1 MKTNRKLSIVSLLA
15 LGVLAAGFSAKPA
28 TAQELEGRFTLP
40 SAARWGFATLP
51 AGDYSFTLDQFAAR
65 RGVIQVYRGERTV
78 AFVMPLAFGDRT
90 SDRSEMTLVS
100 GAVRELNMPQIGTSL
115 RFSDHNLRHRRAPKE
130 IELAQAIP
138 VTAVGAAGR

>member
-1 MKTNRKLSIVSLLA
+1 MKTHQKLSIVSLLV
-15 LGVLAAGFSAKPA
+15 LGVLAAGLSAKPA
-28 TAQELEGRFTLP
+28 SAQDIEGKFTLP
-40 SAARWGFATLP
+40 TATRWGMATLP
-51 AGDYSFTLDQFAAR
+51 AGDYSFKLDKAKAY
-65 RGVIQVYRGERTV
+65 GMIAVYRGERTV
-78 AFVMPLAFGDRT
+78 AFVMPQAFGDRT